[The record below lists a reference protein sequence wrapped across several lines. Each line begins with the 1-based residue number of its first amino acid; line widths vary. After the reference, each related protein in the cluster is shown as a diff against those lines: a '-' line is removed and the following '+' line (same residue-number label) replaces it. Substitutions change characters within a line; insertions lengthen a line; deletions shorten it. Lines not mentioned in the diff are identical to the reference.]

1 MAKCRYFD
9 CVEPYLDTIRKKV
22 REGVT
27 EVEIAKSLGISKAT
41 LENYKRQFPEFAEA
55 LSKDKGAD
63 VLQRLINAG
72 IESACGCYKENEQT
86 FYKIDE
92 NGEPV
97 IEKVIVFKQWQPANQ
112 SLNKFYVQNFGKEQG
127 FSNNP
132 LEFDLQKKKQE
143 FMEKLERQKNWD
155 KEI

>member
-9 CVEPYLDTIRKKV
+9 CVQPYLDTIRKKV

-41 LENYKRQFPEFAEA
+41 LENYKRDFPELREA

-63 VLQRLINAG
+63 VLQKLINAG
-72 IESACGCYKENEQT
+72 IESACGQYKETKQT
-86 FYKIDE
+86 TYGTDE

-97 IEKVIVFKQWQPANQ
+97 IKSVVVNKVWYPPNPM
-112 SLNKFYVQNFGKEQG
+112 LHKFYVLNFGKEEG
-127 FSNNP
+127 LVNDP
-132 LEFDLQKKKQE
+132 LDYALRLRKQE
-143 FMEKLERQKNWD
+143 FDEKLEKSKNWD
-155 KEI
+155 KDL

>member
-9 CVEPYLDTIRKKV
+9 CVQPYLDTIRKKV

-41 LENYKRQFPEFAEA
+41 LENYKKQFPELREA

-63 VLQRLINAG
+63 VLQKLINAG
-72 IESACGCYKENEQT
+72 IKEACGYYKTNKVT
-86 FYKIDE
+86 RYKADEDGNPVLVGIDE
-92 NGEPV
+92 YE
-97 IEKVIVFKQWQPANQ
+97 EWQSPNAT
-112 SLNKFYVQNFGKEQG
+112 LNKFYVQNYGREEG

-132 LEFDLQKKKQE
+132 LEYDLQKQKQE
-143 FMEKLERQKNWD
+143 FLEKIERQKNWD
-155 KEI
+155 KEL

>member
-9 CVEPYLDTIRKKV
+9 CVQPYLDTIRKKV

-41 LENYKRQFPEFAEA
+41 LENYKKDFPELKEA
-55 LSKDKGAD
+55 LSKNKGAD

-112 SLNKFYVQNFGKEQG
+112 SLNKFYVQNFGKSEG

-155 KEI
+155 KEL

>member
-9 CVEPYLDTIRKKV
+9 CVQPHLDTIRKKV

-41 LENYKRQFPEFAEA
+41 LENYKKDFPELREA
-55 LSKDKGAD
+55 LSKNKGAD
-63 VLQRLINAG
+63 VLERLINAG

-86 FYKIDE
+86 FYKMDE

-112 SLNKFYVQNFGKEQG
+112 SLNKFYVQNFGREQG

-132 LEFDLQKKKQE
+132 LEFELQKKKQE

-155 KEI
+155 KDI

>member
-9 CVEPYLDTIRKKV
+9 CVQPHLDTIRKKV

-41 LENYKRQFPEFAEA
+41 LENYKKQFPELREA

-63 VLQRLINAG
+63 VLERLINAG

-86 FYKIDE
+86 FYKMDE

-97 IEKVIVFKQWQPANQ
+97 IEKVIVYKQWQPANQ
-112 SLNKFYVQNFGKEQG
+112 SLNKFYVQNFGKEKG

-132 LEFDLQKKKQE
+132 LEFELQKKKQE

-155 KEI
+155 KDI

>member
-9 CVEPYLDTIRKKV
+9 CVQPYLDTIRKKV

-41 LENYKRQFPEFAEA
+41 LENYKNQFPELREA
-55 LSKDKGAD
+55 LSKNKGSD
-63 VLQRLINAG
+63 VLEKLINAG

-86 FYKIDE
+86 FYKMDE

-155 KEI
+155 KDI

>member
-9 CVEPYLDTIRKKV
+9 CVQPYLDTIRKKV

-41 LENYKRQFPEFAEA
+41 LENYKRDFPELREA

-72 IESACGCYKENEQT
+72 IESACGCYKKNT
-86 FYKIDE
+86 VTRYKADEDGNPILVGIDE
-92 NGEPV
+92 YED
-97 IEKVIVFKQWQPANQ
+97 WQPPNAT
-112 SLNKFYVQNFGKEQG
+112 LNKFYVQNYGRAEG

-132 LEFDLQKKKQE
+132 LEYDLQKQKQE
-143 FMEKLERQKNWD
+143 FMEKLERQKHWD
-155 KEI
+155 QDL

>member
-9 CVEPYLDTIRKKV
+9 CVQPYLDTIRKKV

-41 LENYKRQFPEFAEA
+41 LENYKKQFPEFAEA

-63 VLQRLINAG
+63 VLQKLINAG
-72 IESACGCYKENEQT
+72 IKEACGYYKTNKVT
-86 FYKIDE
+86 RYKADEDGNPVLVGIDE
-92 NGEPV
+92 YE
-97 IEKVIVFKQWQPANQ
+97 EWQSPNAT
-112 SLNKFYVQNFGKEQG
+112 LNKFYVQNYGRAEG

-132 LEFDLQKKKQE
+132 LEYDLQKQKQE
-143 FMEKLERQKNWD
+143 FLEKIERQKYWD
-155 KEI
+155 KEL

>member
-9 CVEPYLDTIRKKV
+9 CVQPYLDTIRKKV

-41 LENYKRQFPEFAEA
+41 MENYKKQFPEFAEA
-55 LSKDKGAD
+55 LSKDKGVD

-155 KEI
+155 KDI

>member
-9 CVEPYLDTIRKKV
+9 CVQPYLDTIRKKV

-41 LENYKRQFPEFAEA
+41 LENYKNQFPELKEA
-55 LSKDKGAD
+55 LSKNKGAD
-63 VLQRLINAG
+63 VLEKLINAG
-72 IESACGCYKENEQT
+72 IESACGCYKTNT
-86 FYKIDE
+86 VTKFKADE
-92 NGEPV
+92 NGNPV
-97 IEKVIVFKQWQPANQ
+97 LVSIEEYENWQQPNAV
-112 SLNKFYVQNFGKEQG
+112 LNKFYVQNFGREQG

-132 LEFDLQKKKQE
+132 LEFELQKQKQE

-155 KEI
+155 KNL

>member
-9 CVEPYLDTIRKKV
+9 CVQPYLDTIQKKV

-41 LENYKRQFPEFAEA
+41 LENYKKQFPELKEA

-72 IESACGCYKENEQT
+72 IESACGCYKKNT
-86 FYKIDE
+86 VTRYKADEDGNPILVGIDE
-92 NGEPV
+92 YED
-97 IEKVIVFKQWQPANQ
+97 WQPPNAT
-112 SLNKFYVQNFGKEQG
+112 LNKFYVQNYGRAEG

-132 LEFDLQKKKQE
+132 LEYDLQKQKQE

-155 KEI
+155 KNL

>member
-9 CVEPYLDTIRKKV
+9 CVKPYLDTIQKKV

-41 LENYKRQFPEFAEA
+41 MENYKNQFPELREA
-55 LSKDKGAD
+55 LSKNKGAD

-72 IESACGCYKENEQT
+72 IESACGCYKKNT
-86 FYKIDE
+86 VTRYKADEDGNPILVGIDE
-92 NGEPV
+92 YED
-97 IEKVIVFKQWQPANQ
+97 WQPPNAT
-112 SLNKFYVQNFGKEQG
+112 LNKFYVQNYGRAEG

-132 LEFDLQKKKQE
+132 LEYDLQKQKQE
-143 FMEKLERQKNWD
+143 FMEKLEKQKNWD
-155 KEI
+155 KDL